1 MYHCTWC
8 RHAINLLMA
17 IYDRIYHSWIQYL
30 NFLLRYISNL
40 SWFISVFRFS
50 GITEEMLRDVT
61 TRLSDVQKH
70 LQDILP
76 ADAILVGQ
84 SICGDLKTLRV
95 RNKCQLIDGFALVN
109 LLLLSA
115 AVPSL
120 RHRHFSNLQLYWI
133 QKNEDE
139 TKNNG
144 WSPPRVLFH
153 NILW

>member
-17 IYDRIYHSWIQYL
+17 IYDGIYHSWIQYF

-40 SWFISVFRFS
+40 SWFISAFRFS

-109 LLLLSA
+109 WLLLCSCTILTS
-115 AVPSL
+115 ST
-120 RHRHFSNLQLYWI
+120 LQSSSTLLDTEEWRRNWK
-133 QKNEDE
+133 QWLKSSSG
-139 TKNNG
+139 TF
-144 WSPPRVLFH
+144 P
-153 NILW
+153 